1 MEDVTYYIVVTT
13 IENTFSLFTRVLDT
27 TFIINSIQIYEHI
40 EMNLVFSR
48 ALLRNKN

>member
-27 TFIINSIQIYEHI
+27 FIINSIQIYEHI
-40 EMNLVFSR
+40 VMNLVFSR